1 MKKLVLIPL
10 FACVLTACTST
21 KFDIDI
27 RPEETNDTAP
37 TAVVWSKDN
46 DAKLKAATSD
56 DIVSTIAATEANSLT
71 LLGKLKGAYA
81 TDPYVMVLVGA
92 VSQWVMAN
100 GRDAARRTWTD
111 ALLKTAETASDDYVK
126 MTCLDQLRWCG
137 DGTSVARIR
146 TIGAKGGPSV
156 RDFAAM
162 VEREL
167 TGKSIG
173 L

>member
-1 MKKLVLIPL
+1 MKKIVLIPIL
-10 FACVLTACTST
+10 ACVLTACTST
-21 KFDIDI
+21 KFNVDI
-27 RPEETNDTAP
+27 RPDETKDATP
-37 TAVVWSKDN
+37 TAVVWSKAN
-46 DAKLKAATSD
+46 DAELKAATSD
-56 DIVSTIAATEANSLT
+56 DIISTIAATEENSLT

-137 DGTSVARIR
+137 CDKAVPRIR
-146 TIGAKGGPSV
+146 GIGAKSAKGV
-156 RDFAAM
+156 RDFSEM
-162 VEREL
+162 VVREL
-167 TGKSIG
+167 TGQSIG